1 MTKIYK
7 THKNNEL
14 SLYSYL
20 HYNKLKFKNML
31 ILKKRRISMN
41 YLQKGTKEFT
51 LANLALFAAGF
62 ITFANLYI
70 TQPLFPQFTKTFGVS
85 PATASLSLSLST
97 GVLSVTL
104 ILFGSLSEA
113 WGRKRL
119 MTISIFAA
127 SIFTILLAFAPTFEA
142 LLLLRM
148 LQGFVFAGVPAIA
161 MAYLAEEVDPKSLGV
176 AMGLYISGNSIG
188 GLSGRII
195 MGTMTDFFNWQI
207 GMVFTGLLSLL
218 ICLYFVWA
226 LPASKHF
233 SPRKLEFKALSK
245 SLFHHIKDPGL
256 LCLFGIS
263 FTLMGGFVTLY
274 NYISYKLLGAPY
286 HLSSTVVGWIFI
298 VYLVGTF
305 SSTWFGSLSD
315 KFGRPKVLLTGIA
328 IMFTGALLTLP
339 INLVIKIAGIV
350 IFTFGF
356 FGSHSIASGWVSF
369 RATKDRAQASSL
381 YLFAYYFGSSIG
393 GTTGGFFWSR
403 WGWNGVIAFIGACLV
418 TAFTLAVTLVLLN
431 EKAKKRQNSFQLVK
445 KEGFQ

>member
-1 MTKIYK
+1 
-7 THKNNEL
+7 
-14 SLYSYL
+14 
-20 HYNKLKFKNML
+20 
-31 ILKKRRISMN
+31 MN

-70 TQPLFPQFTKTFGVS
+70 TQPLFPQFSSYFGVS
-85 PATASLSLSLST
+85 PATASLTLSLST
-97 GVLSVTL
+97 GVLSFTL
-104 ILFGSLSEA
+104 ILFGSLSES

-127 SIFTILLAFAPTFEA
+127 SLLTVLLAFAPSFET

-161 MAYLAEEVDPKSLGV
+161 MAYLGEEVDPKSLGV

-188 GLSGRII
+188 GLTGRII
-195 MGTMTDFFNWQI
+195 MGTISDHFNWQI
-207 GMVFTGLLSLL
+207 GMIFTGALSLL

-233 SPRKLEFKALSK
+233 TPRKLEFKALSK

-274 NYISYKLLGAPY
+274 NYISYKLLDAPY
-286 HLSSTVVGWIFI
+286 NLSSSIVGWIFV

-315 KFGRPKVLLTGIA
+315 KFGRSKVLPTGII
-328 IMFTGALLTLP
+328 IMLTGALLTLP
-339 INLVIKIAGIV
+339 VSLFIKIVGMV

-356 FGSHSIASGWVSF
+356 FGSHSIASGWVSY
-369 RATKDRAQASSL
+369 RAMKDKAQASSL
-381 YLFAYYFGSSIG
+381 YLFAYYFGSSVG
-393 GTTGGFFWSR
+393 GTTGGLFWSS
-403 WGWNGVIAFIGACLV
+403 WGWNGVIAFISTCIV
-418 TAFTLAVTLVLLN
+418 TAFILAVTLVLLN
-431 EKAKKRQNSFQLVK
+431 RKVRKTHFEHNMSN
-445 KEGFQ
+445 

>member
-1 MTKIYK
+1 MD
-7 THKNNEL
+7 
-14 SLYSYL
+14 
-20 HYNKLKFKNML
+20 
-31 ILKKRRISMN
+31 
-41 YLQKGTKEFT
+41 YLQKGTKEFK

-70 TQPLFPQFTKTFGVS
+70 TQPLFPQFTETFGVS
-85 PATASLSLSLST
+85 PAMASLSLSLST

-127 SIFTILLAFAPTFEA
+127 SILTVLLAFVPNFEA

-161 MAYLAEEVDPKSLGV
+161 MAYLGEEVDPKSLGV

-195 MGTMTDFFNWQI
+195 MGTMTDHFNWQV
-207 GMVFTGLLSLL
+207 GMIFTGILSLV

-233 SPRKLEFKALSK
+233 TPRKLELNALTK
-245 SLFHHIKDPGL
+245 SLFRHLKDPGL

-286 HLSSTVVGWIFI
+286 NLSSTVVGWIFL

-315 KFGRPKVLLTGIA
+315 KFGRSKVLLTGIL
-328 IMFTGALLTLP
+328 IMFSGALLTLP
-339 INLVIKIAGIV
+339 INLIIKITGIV

-369 RATKDRAQASSL
+369 RATKDKAQASSL

-393 GTTGGFFWSR
+393 GTTGGLFWSR
-403 WGWNGVIAFIGACLV
+403 WGWNGVIAFIGTCII
-418 TAFTLAVTLVLLN
+418 TAFTLAVTLVMLN
-431 EKAKKRQNSFQLVK
+431 RKAKKTNTQLQFLG
-445 KEGFQ
+445 KEGVQ

>member
-1 MTKIYK
+1 
-7 THKNNEL
+7 
-14 SLYSYL
+14 
-20 HYNKLKFKNML
+20 ML
-31 ILKKRRISMN
+31 TLKKRRINVN
-41 YLQKGTKEFT
+41 YLKKGTKEFT

-70 TQPLFPQFTKTFGVS
+70 TQPLFPQFTTTFGVS

-97 GVLSVTL
+97 GVLSITL
-104 ILFGSLSEA
+104 LLFGSLSESL
-113 WGRKRL
+113 GRKRL
-119 MTISIFAA
+119 MTLSIFAA
-127 SIFTILLAFAPTFEA
+127 SILTIFLAFVPTFET

-161 MAYLAEEVDPKSLGV
+161 MAYLGEEVEPKSLGV

-188 GLSGRII
+188 GLSGRLI
-195 MGTMTDFFNWQI
+195 MGTMTDFFNWQV
-207 GMVFTGLLSLL
+207 GMITTGLLSLL
-218 ICLYFVWA
+218 ICLYFVIA

-233 SPRKLEFKALSK
+233 TPRKLEFKALTK
-245 SLFHHIKDPGL
+245 SLIHHLKDPGL

-274 NYISYKLLGAPY
+274 NYISYKLLESPY
-286 HLSSTVVGWIFI
+286 NLSSTVVGWIFV

-315 KFGRPKVLLTGIA
+315 KFGRQKVLLTGIA
-328 IMFTGALLTLP
+328 IMLTGALLTLP
-339 INLVIKIAGIV
+339 INLIIKIAGII

-356 FGSHSIASGWVSF
+356 FGSHSIASGWVSY

-381 YLFAYYFGSSIG
+381 YLFAYYFGSSVG

-403 WGWNGVIAFIGACLV
+403 WGWNGVIAFISTCLV
-418 TAFTLAVTLVLLN
+418 TAFTLAVTIVLLN
-431 EKAKKRQNSFQLVK
+431 RKVRKLENTYNS
-445 KEGFQ
+445 

>member
-1 MTKIYK
+1 
-7 THKNNEL
+7 
-14 SLYSYL
+14 
-20 HYNKLKFKNML
+20 
-31 ILKKRRISMN
+31 MN
-41 YLQKGTKEFT
+41 YLQKGTKEFIT
-51 LANLALFAAGF
+51 AILALFTAGF

-70 TQPLFPQFTKTFGVS
+70 TQPLFPQFTKEFGVS

-127 SIFTILLAFAPTFEA
+127 SFLTVLLAFAPTFES

-161 MAYLAEEVDPKSLGV
+161 MAYLGEEMDPKSLGV

-195 MGTMTDFFNWQI
+195 MGTISDHFSWQA

-233 SPRKLEFKALSK
+233 TPRRLEVKALTK
-245 SLFHHIKDPGL
+245 SLYYHLKDPGL

-274 NYISYKLLGAPY
+274 NYISYKLLDSPY
-286 HLSSTVVGWIFI
+286 NLSSTVVGWIFL

-315 KFGRPKVLLTGIA
+315 KFGRSKVLLTGIL
-328 IMFTGALLTLP
+328 IMFTGAILTLP
-339 INLVIKIAGIV
+339 VNLFVKIAGMI

-356 FGSHSIASGWVSF
+356 FGSHSIASGWVSY
-369 RATKDRAQASSL
+369 RAKKDKAQASSL

-393 GTTGGFFWSR
+393 GTAGGFFWSK
-403 WGWNGVIAFIGACLV
+403 WGWSGVIAFISACLV
-418 TAFTLAVTLVLLN
+418 TTFTLAVTLVVVNRKVERLENHAHLL
-431 EKAKKRQNSFQLVK
+431 R
-445 KEGFQ
+445 KEGLQ

>member
-1 MTKIYK
+1 
-7 THKNNEL
+7 
-14 SLYSYL
+14 
-20 HYNKLKFKNML
+20 
-31 ILKKRRISMN
+31 MN
-41 YLQKGTKEFT
+41 YIQKGTKEFT
-51 LANLALFAAGF
+51 LAILALFAAGF

-70 TQPLFPQFTKTFGVS
+70 TQPLFPQFTESFGIS

-104 ILFGSLSEA
+104 VLFGSLSES

-127 SIFTILLAFAPTFEA
+127 SILTVLLAFAPSFET
-142 LLLLRM
+142 LLILRM

-161 MAYLAEEVDPKSLGV
+161 MAYLGEEMDPKSLGV

-195 MGTMTDFFNWQI
+195 MGTMSDLFSWQL

-226 LPASKHF
+226 LPASKNF
-233 SPRKLEFKALSK
+233 TPRKLEFKALTK

-263 FTLMGGFVTLY
+263 FTLVGGFVTLY
-274 NYISYKLLGAPY
+274 NYISYKLLDSPY
-286 HLSSTVVGWIFI
+286 NLSSTVVGWIFV

-315 KFGRPKVLLTGIA
+315 KFGRQKVLLAGIA

-339 INLVIKIAGIV
+339 INLIIKIAGMV
-350 IFTFGF
+350 VFTFGF
-356 FGSHSIASGWVSF
+356 FGSHSIASGWVSY

-381 YLFAYYFGSSIG
+381 YLFAYYFGSSVG
-393 GTTGGFFWSR
+393 GTTGGFFWAR
-403 WGWNGVIAFIGACLV
+403 WGWNGVIAFISACII
-418 TAFTLAVTLVLLN
+418 TAFTLAVTMVLLN
-431 EKAKKRQNSFQLVK
+431 RKSRKLENT
-445 KEGFQ
+445 